1 LNSWCSAL
9 AVLVLTVLY
18 QCLMYLGRANG
29 TTMFYDVRSH
39 ESLRLPSD
47 SIIVALRFTFF
58 APKSCRR

>member
-1 LNSWCSAL
+1 M
-9 AVLVLTVLY
+9 LTVLY